1 MVLKKSQSKISVVL
15 REVIGEGNIVHLE
28 PRHEVKHSIPTFQ
41 KSIDLLGFEYKTSLK
56 DGLTQMWEWAK
67 QQPMRER
74 FVWPEYELEKGIYS
88 FWKNK

>member
-1 MVLKKSQSKISVVL
+1 MVLKKSQSKISSVVL

-56 DGLTQMWEWAK
+56 DGLTQMWEY
-67 QQPMRER
+67 QNNNQ
-74 FVWPEYELEKGIYS
+74 
-88 FWKNK
+88 